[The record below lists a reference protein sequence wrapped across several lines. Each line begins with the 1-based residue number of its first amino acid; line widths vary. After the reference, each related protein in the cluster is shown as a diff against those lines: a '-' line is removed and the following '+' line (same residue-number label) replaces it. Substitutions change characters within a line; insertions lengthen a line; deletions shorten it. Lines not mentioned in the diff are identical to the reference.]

1 MINIAVIFLVKTEPM
16 HLDGLNFMAI
26 TFLIVCQY

>member
-1 MINIAVIFLVKTEPM
+1 MINDIAVIFLVKIEPM

-26 TFLIVCQY
+26 TFFIVCQ